1 MFTVHI
7 EACHGGH
14 GGAFMQKDAQ
24 RNDTILAYGNRT
36 LHMPE
41 RNFSSFRNG
50 LSGSILRFEHNVDE
64 TYLQDVLSYQT
75 LKD

>member
-14 GGAFMQKDAQ
+14 GAAFMQKDAQ
-24 RNDTILAYGNRT
+24 RNDRVLAYGNRT

-50 LSGSILRFEHNVDE
+50 LSGGILCFEHSVDK
-64 TYLQDVLSYQT
+64 TYLHDRPSYQT